1 MRAFVV
7 LGDER
12 TPARQSPQG
21 HAPADDSLY
30 AMSALASPS
39 TASPLAELLAAG
51 GVRSVYQPVVALPD
65 RRVVAY
71 EALARGPVGSPL
83 ESPGALF
90 GAAAAEGT
98 TADLDRACRVAAVD
112 GARGA
117 LDPSTALLVNV
128 EPDVLDP
135 GPATPEPLLERAGEL
150 SVIAEITERRL
161 TDRPAELLRAVA
173 ALRRRGWGF
182 ALDDVGADWR
192 SIALM
197 PFLRPDVVKLDMGL
211 VQEPFGAE
219 AAAVVRA
226 VRAYADETGAAVLAE
241 GIETEEHERRA
252 LSWGATLGQGWLY
265 GRPAPLPAVPVIGG
279 VAGGLVTAAAPV
291 GTRTPAQVAQAAGAA
306 FSVAPKGALLAHSI
320 AIEHRALADPDPVV
334 AFGCFQAAR
343 HFTPATARRYARLA
357 RRSAFVG
364 AFGAGLDDTPV
375 AGVRGASLRTNEDL
389 AGEWNVIVV
398 GPHQAA
404 ALIAVDLGDG
414 GEDMQRRFAYAL
426 IEDRDLVLRAAR
438 SLMLRITGA

>member
-1 MRAFVV
+1 
-7 LGDER
+7 
-12 TPARQSPQG
+12 
-21 HAPADDSLY
+21 
-30 AMSALASPS
+30 MSALASPS
-39 TASPLAELLAAG
+39 TTAPLADLLAAG

-65 RRVVAY
+65 RRVLAY

-83 ESPGALF
+83 EAPGALF
-90 GAAAAEGT
+90 GAAAAEGLV
-98 TADLDRACRVAAVD
+98 ADLDRACRAAAVS
-112 GARGA
+112 GALGA

-135 GPATPEPLLERAGEL
+135 VPGAAAPVLERAAGGEL
-150 SVIAEITERRL
+150 TVIAEITERRL

-197 PFLRPDVVKLDMGL
+197 PFLRPDVVKLDMRL
-211 VQEPFGAE
+211 VQEPFGSE

-265 GRPAPLPAVPVIGG
+265 GRPGPLPAVPVVGG
-279 VAGGLVTAAAPV
+279 VAGGLVTATAPV
-291 GTRTPAQVAQAAGAA
+291 GTRTPAQVAQAAGAP
-306 FSVAPKGALLAHSI
+306 FSVAPKAALLAHSI
-320 AIEHRALADPDPVV
+320 ALEHRALADPDPVV

-343 HFTPATARRYARLA
+343 HFTPATAKRYARLA

-375 AGVRGASLRTNEDL
+375 AGVRGASLRVNEDL

-414 GEDMQRRFAYAL
+414 GPDMQRRFAYTL

>member
-12 TPARQSPQG
+12 PPARQSTQDR
-21 HAPADDSLY
+21 APADDSFY
-30 AMSALASPS
+30 AMSALASSS

-98 TADLDRACRVAAVD
+98 TADLDRACRAAAVD
-112 GARGA
+112 GALGA

-135 GPATPEPLLERAGEL
+135 VPAAAAPLLERAKGEL

-161 TDRPAELLRAVA
+161 THRPAELLRAVA
-173 ALRRRGWGF
+173 ALRRRGWGI
-182 ALDDVGADWR
+182 ALDAVGADWR

-197 PFLRPDVVKLDMGL
+197 PFLRPDVVKLDMRL

-219 AAAVVRA
+219 AAALVRA
-226 VRAYADETGAAVLAE
+226 VRVYADETVAAILAE
-241 GIETEEHERRA
+241 GIETE
-252 LSWGATLGQGWLY
+252 
-265 GRPAPLPAVPVIGG
+265 
-279 VAGGLVTAAAPV
+279 
-291 GTRTPAQVAQAAGAA
+291 
-306 FSVAPKGALLAHSI
+306 
-320 AIEHRALADPDPVV
+320 
-334 AFGCFQAAR
+334 
-343 HFTPATARRYARLA
+343 
-357 RRSAFVG
+357 
-364 AFGAGLDDTPV
+364 
-375 AGVRGASLRTNEDL
+375 
-389 AGEWNVIVV
+389 
-398 GPHQAA
+398 
-404 ALIAVDLGDG
+404 
-414 GEDMQRRFAYAL
+414 
-426 IEDRDLVLRAAR
+426 
-438 SLMLRITGA
+438 

>member
-1 MRAFVV
+1 VC
-7 LGDER
+7 
-12 TPARQSPQG
+12 
-21 HAPADDSLY
+21 ADDSFY
-30 AMSALASPS
+30 GMSALASPS
-39 TASPLAELLAAG
+39 TTASPLADILAAG

-90 GAAAAEGT
+90 GVAAAEGA
-98 TADLDRACRVAAVD
+98 TADLDRACRAAAVD
-112 GARGA
+112 GALGA

-135 GPATPEPLLERAGEL
+135 VSDVSAPALERAAGEL
-150 SVIAEITERRL
+150 TVIAEITERRL
-161 TDRPAELLRAVA
+161 THRPAELLRAVA

-197 PFLRPDVVKLDMGL
+197 PFLRPDVVKLDMRL

-252 LSWGATLGQGWLY
+252 LSWGATLGQGWFY
-265 GRPAPLPAVPVIGG
+265 GRPAALPAVPVVGG
-279 VAGGLVTAAAPV
+279 VAGGGLVTAVAPV

-334 AFGCFQAAR
+334 ALGCFQSAR
-343 HFTPATARRYARLA
+343 HFTPATARRYTRLA

-364 AFGAGLDDTPV
+364 AFGTGLDDAPV
-375 AGVRGASLRTNEDL
+375 EGVRGASLHTNEAL

-404 ALIAVDLGDG
+404 ALIAVDLRDG
-414 GEDMQRRFAYAL
+414 GADMERRFAYTL